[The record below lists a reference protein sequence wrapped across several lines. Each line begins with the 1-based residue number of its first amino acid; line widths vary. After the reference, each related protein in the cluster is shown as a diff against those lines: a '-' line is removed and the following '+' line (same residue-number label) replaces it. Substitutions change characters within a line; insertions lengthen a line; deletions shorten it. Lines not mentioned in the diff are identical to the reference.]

1 MLKKT
6 KKGFSLIEL
15 LVVIAII
22 GILSAV
28 GITAYSGYTAQAK
41 EGSSRAQH
49 AAMVSL
55 VNAEMA
61 KCSQGTGSFVWTGA
75 CSSETTAE
83 AIDTY
88 MDGTLGMK
96 NPYNTAENAAVELSA
111 VDGNPAADG
120 NIGIFQ
126 AGTSASDQVI
136 TIRTRINSTPT
147 YLVATIASY

>member
-61 KCSQGTGSFVWTGA
+61 KCAQGQGTFVWTGDCNA
-75 CSSETTAE
+75 VTTA
-83 AIDTY
+83 ALIDAY

-96 NPYNTAENAAVELSA
+96 NPYDTASNAAETLTA
-111 VDGNPAADG
+111 VDGNPNGDG
-120 NIGIFQ
+120 NIGIFK
-126 AGTSASDQVI
+126 AGSSASTQVI

-147 YLVATIASY
+147 YLSATIASY